1 MPLLALNTLSRDA
14 GARGL
19 LSRMRGRRRMW
30 RSGRGGA
37 GWRGEGE
44 PVRFAM
50 HLFGCDSS
58 VRGSDTHQ
66 LPSAAG
72 TRLSTE
78 GPGAAGG
85 GAGEAE
91 GLHSGPDIRAHA
103 RPTGPCSCTCVTL
116 HARHESGRRAG
127 QRCTERNATKLLAL
141 QCTVLALPPRLL
153 APCSPSSY
161 SSLLPPGLYL
171 YSVRIQAEA
180 RLVHSSSRRVV
191 GRDTVQVY
199 ALERW
204 QRAAPQPRGQ
214 VSAAGVGDLG
224 AAEVEPLELRQRFS
238 LRRRRICRRRRHEG
252 GKA

>member
-30 RSGRGGA
+30 RSGRGGGGVA
-37 GWRGEGE
+37 WGGRA
-44 PVRFAM
+44 RAIRDAS
-50 HLFGCDSS
+50 LFGCDSS

-171 YSVRIQAEA
+171 YSVRIQAGA
-180 RLVHSSSRRVV
+180 RLVH
-191 GRDTVQVY
+191 G
-199 ALERW
+199 AL
-204 QRAAPQPRGQ
+204 AA
-214 VSAAGVGDLG
+214 SLAGM
-224 AAEVEPLELRQRFS
+224 P
-238 LRRRRICRRRRHEG
+238 CR
-252 GKA
+252 